1 MKRNKAPVEA
11 ESSDNSDSE
20 EQEIDSEGEQEP
32 DSEEEQEAGSE
43 EEQEADSEEEQEA
56 DSEEELDPATHKKSL
71 EKLKKTD
78 PDFYNFLE
86 ENDENLLNFDVESGD
101 DASDKEDGGD
111 DEDHDEKDEDA
122 KPVQGKITLKMVAQW
137 QAELQNEVKVKLTTI
152 TTVIK
157 AFNAAMLRAT
167 SEDGASAGEYKVE
180 GSSVFNAVIQM
191 CVLYLPGAIRKY
203 LGMEQSGKDPQ
214 KCKHFIKIKTHLISY
229 LSDLLKL
236 LGGVTSEN
244 ILTVL
249 LKHLHQMSVYVACF
263 IRIAKQALKKLLTFW
278 STGEETVRV
287 LAFLCILR
295 ITRNQQSALLD
306 QVLKAMYLTY
316 VKNCKFVSPSTWPGI
331 NFMRRSLV
339 EMFSLDLNVSYQHV
353 FLYIRQLAIHLRN
366 AIVVQ
371 KIENRQAVYNW
382 QYVNSLHLWADLL
395 GATSNKPQLQPLI
408 YPLVMI
414 TTNTIKLVPTHQYY
428 PLRFHCVE
436 ILINLSKESNNFVPV
451 LPFLVEVLTSFDFNK
466 KHKKVSMKPLDFS
479 CILRLAKSQLM
490 ENGFKDSVIERLYA
504 LLLEYTAN
512 ESHTIAFPDL
522 TLLAVMQ
529 IKQFLKSCSVSNYTK
544 KMRQLVEKIEE
555 NSKFIERERAKIS
568 FSLSDEKMIVAWET
582 NIKTKGT
589 PLQTFYE
596 NWSKINKI
604 QKRKKITKN
613 DEIAGELPKIK
624 RPKLSD
630 EAIQNAQ
637 MENKGPV
644 ELFPSDDEDD
654 GDHFKTED
662 DDDTPAPKAKKAK
675 KKEKK
680 EKKKPAKKK
689 AMEVDEEPV
698 EDKGDI
704 VQEFSVSD

>member
-1 MKRNKAPVEA
+1 MKKIKAPVKA
-11 ESSDNSDSE
+11 SE
-20 EQEIDSEGEQEP
+20 HS
-32 DSEEEQEAGSE
+32 
-43 EEQEADSEEEQEA
+43 
-56 DSEEELDPATHKKSL
+56 DSEEELDPETHKKSL

-86 ENDENLLNFDVESGD
+86 ENDENLLNFDVDSGD
-101 DASDKEDGGD
+101 DASDKEDG
-111 DEDHDEKDEDA
+111 DEDDDDKVHKPGPLRADSDESDFEDEEA

-137 QAELQNEVKVKLTTI
+137 QADLQSEVKVKLTTL

-157 AFNAAMLRAT
+157 AFNAAMVRAT
-167 SEDGASAGEYKVE
+167 SEDGASDGEYKVE

-229 LSDLLKL
+229 LGDLLKL

-249 LKHLHQMSVYVACF
+249 LKHLHQMSIYVACF

-295 ITRNQQSALLD
+295 ITRNQQPALLD
-306 QVLKAMYLTY
+306 LVLKAMYLTY
-316 VKNCKFVSPSTWPGI
+316 VKNCKFVSPTTWPGI

-353 FLYIRQLAIHLRN
+353 FLYIRQLAIVLRN

-382 QYVNSLHLWADLL
+382 QFVNSLHLWADLL
-395 GATSNKPQLQPLI
+395 GATSNKAQLQPLV

-414 TTNTIKLVPTHQYY
+414 ITNTIKLVPTHQYY

-436 ILINLSKESNNFVPV
+436 ILVNLSKESNTFMPI
-451 LPFLVEVLTSFDFNK
+451 LPFLTEVLTTFDFNK

-490 ENGFKDSVIERLYA
+490 ENGFKDSVIERLYG
-504 LLLEYTAN
+504 LMLEYTAN
-512 ESHTIAFPDL
+512 ESHTIAFPDV
-522 TLLAVMQ
+522 TLLAVIQ
-529 IKQFLKSCSVSNYTK
+529 LKQFLKTCSVSNYTK
-544 KMRQLVEKIEE
+544 KMRQLLEKIEE

-568 FSLSDEKMIVAWET
+568 FSLSEDKMVAAWET
-582 NIKTKGT
+582 SIRTKGT
-589 PLQTFYE
+589 PLQTFFE
-596 NWSKINKI
+596 NWSKINRI

-624 RPKLSD
+624 RVKLSND
-630 EAIQNAQ
+630 AAQNTQ
-637 MENKGPV
+637 PEDKGPV
-644 ELFPSDDEDD
+644 ELFPSDDEEED
-654 GDHFKTED
+654 DHFKMDE
-662 DDDTPAPKAKKAK
+662 DDTPAPKVKIAK

-680 EKKKPAKKK
+680 NNKKKPAKKK
-689 AMEVDEEPV
+689 SSVV
-698 EDKGDI
+698 EDNTIDDKGDI
-704 VQEFSVSD
+704 VQEFSVSDW